1 MTREQ
6 RAAAREIAALGL
18 LIGMTDAPEA
28 IRCALLK
35 ARILDLGAWNDPA
48 VRDECVR
55 IRKAWR
61 TRRGARG
68 LNLARVA
75 TWARCELAGA
85 SE

>member
-6 RAAAREIAALGL
+6 RDAAREIAALGL

-35 ARILDLGAWNDPA
+35 ERILDLGAWDDPA
-48 VRDECVR
+48 VRDETIR
-55 IRKAWR
+55 IRAAWR

-68 LNLARVA
+68 LSLVLVAAWARV
-75 TWARCELAGA
+75 ELAGA
-85 SE
+85 HQ